1 MEQEEDVE
9 TMQEVGVEEDVSE
22 KREELIFE
30 EEEEEEV
37 GVEEDVNEK
46 CEELIMEEEEE
57 VEVEVEVEDD
67 ICKESEEVIEK
78 REAMKVEEDGMK
90 EEVKDDKNEND
101 ITEEDWQGLFRRIE
115 DLAAECIL
123 DKSDHLNFCLMLIS
137 LSSFSKKSPT
147 GPTERTPKSEYL
159 NKSN

>member
-1 MEQEEDVE
+1 
-9 TMQEVGVEEDVSE
+9 MQEVGVEEDVSE

-30 EEEEEEV
+30 EEEEEV

-46 CEELIMEEEEE
+46 CEEFIMEEEE
-57 VEVEVEVEDD
+57 VEVEVEVED
-67 ICKESEEVIEK
+67 EEVIEK
-78 REAMKVEEDGMK
+78 REAMKVAEDGMK
-90 EEVKDDKNEND
+90 EEVKDKNEND

>member
-1 MEQEEDVE
+1 M
-9 TMQEVGVEEDVSE
+9 EEDVSE

-30 EEEEEEV
+30 EEEEEV

-46 CEELIMEEEEE
+46 CEEFIMEEEEE
-57 VEVEVEVEDD
+57 VEVEVEVED
-67 ICKESEEVIEK
+67 EEVIEK

-90 EEVKDDKNEND
+90 EEVKDKNEND

>member
-30 EEEEEEV
+30 EEEEEV

-46 CEELIMEEEEE
+46 CEELIMEEEE
-57 VEVEVEVEDD
+57 VEVEVEVED
-67 ICKESEEVIEK
+67 ESEEVIEK

-90 EEVKDDKNEND
+90 EEVKDDDKNEND

>member
-1 MEQEEDVE
+1 M
-9 TMQEVGVEEDVSE
+9 EEDVSE

-30 EEEEEEV
+30 EEEEEV

-46 CEELIMEEEEE
+46 CEEFIMEEEE
-57 VEVEVEVEDD
+57 VEVEVEVED
-67 ICKESEEVIEK
+67 EEVIEK
-78 REAMKVEEDGMK
+78 REAMKVAEDGMK
-90 EEVKDDKNEND
+90 EEVKDKNEND